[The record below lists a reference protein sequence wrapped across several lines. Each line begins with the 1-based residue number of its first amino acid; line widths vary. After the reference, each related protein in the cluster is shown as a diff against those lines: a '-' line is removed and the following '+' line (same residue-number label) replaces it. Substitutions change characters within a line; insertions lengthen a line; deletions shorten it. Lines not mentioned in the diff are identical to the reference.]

1 MDNDTDEGENNINEN
16 VQRYCYIPLLTCDND
31 DDRTRAYKSRGQE
44 KYLIYTK
51 QVGHSVVEGSNQ
63 VPLLDQRD
71 NVSQGRGDP
80 AASLFVEFFKF
91 LGTVCLVF
99 RSGTILDPPPALHL

>member
-1 MDNDTDEGENNINEN
+1 M
-16 VQRYCYIPLLTCDND
+16 
-31 DDRTRAYKSRGQE
+31 
-44 KYLIYTK
+44 
-51 QVGHSVVEGSNQ
+51 VEGSNQ

-99 RSGTILDPPPALHL
+99 RSGTILDPPPALYL